1 MAQGIVIRR
10 ANVPVPQQQAHR
22 HSGGHALIDPAEH
35 LHLIRFMPGGGE
47 RILGRTAQQ
56 LTADELLIHRQARG
70 QPVKHRPHGRSMALT
85 KNRHTDGISKGVFHI
100 FFPIFL

>member
-56 LTADELLIHRQARG
+56 LTADELLIHRQARRHIPQQHSHG
-70 QPVKHRPHGRSMALT
+70 GAVGLPEYGIIHHVKCST
-85 KNRHTDGISKGVFHI
+85 
-100 FFPIFL
+100 FPPSWA